1 MVCPIV
7 VPCYREGGPTCY
19 VNLLEYKAYTYAAG
33 KATEVPIPDMGHR
46 LDGLRTGTNHLVI
59 EVRNNPGHRER
70 DAFSAFLAM
79 PPSGVLGPVQW
90 IE

>member
-46 LDGLRTGTNHLVI
+46 LDGLG
-59 EVRNNPGHRER
+59 
-70 DAFSAFLAM
+70 A
-79 PPSGVLGPVQW
+79 PPSTRRWRKPARS
-90 IE
+90 